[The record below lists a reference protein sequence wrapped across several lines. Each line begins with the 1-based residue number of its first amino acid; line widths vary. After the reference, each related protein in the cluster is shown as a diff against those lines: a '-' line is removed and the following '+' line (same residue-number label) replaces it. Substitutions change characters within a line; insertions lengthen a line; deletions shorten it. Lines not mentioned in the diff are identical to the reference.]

1 MAEMTDSSPGTDA
14 IALSVRNLRKVFPVM
29 GGMVIRREVAQL
41 KAVDN
46 VSFELRRGETLGLV
60 GESGCG
66 KSTLGRCLLRLI
78 EPTSGSVEVRGVD
91 IVSLG
96 ASDMRQMRRH
106 LQLVFQDPYGS
117 LHPRM
122 RVEDS
127 IAEPLR
133 IADMTRVQRRE
144 RVLEMLELV
153 SLNAE
158 LGKRYPHQL
167 SGGQRQRVV
176 IARALA
182 LKPEVLVL
190 DEPVS
195 ALDVSVQAGVL
206 NLLKEIQEK
215 THTAYVFIAHDLS
228 VVRHISHK
236 VAVMYLG
243 SFVEVAPADQL
254 YARPLHPYSQALMS
268 AVPIADPDVERSR
281 KQIVLKGDV
290 PSPIDPPSGCP
301 FRTRCFKA
309 QNICAE
315 VKPPLAE
322 IESDHYA
329 ACHFPGT
336 MESALPGS
344 VRPFTVDV
352 SK

>member
-1 MAEMTDSSPGTDA
+1 MAEVSNPAADGVAPGA
-14 IALSVRNLRKVFPVM
+14 ALSVRNLSKVFPIL
-29 GGMVIRREVAQL
+29 GGSLVRREVAQL
-41 KAVDN
+41 KAVTDI
-46 VSFELRRGETLGLV
+46 SFDLDPGETLGLV

-78 EPTSGSVEVRGVD
+78 EPTSGSVTLNGTD

-96 ASDMRQMRRH
+96 AEQMRRMRRH

-122 RVEDS
+122 RIEDS
-127 IAEPLR
+127 VAEPLR
-133 IADMTRVQRRE
+133 ITTMSRSQRRE
-144 RVLEMLELV
+144 RVLEMLDLV
-153 SLNAE
+153 SLSAAH
-158 LGKRYPHQL
+158 GRRYPHQL

-206 NLLKEIQEK
+206 NLLQEIQEK
-215 THTAYVFIAHDLS
+215 MRTAYVFIAHDLS
-228 VVRHISHK
+228 VVRHTSHK

-243 SFVEVAPADQL
+243 RFVEVAPAEQL

-268 AVPIADPDVERSR
+268 AVPIADPDLERGR
-281 KQIVLKGDV
+281 KQILLKGDV
-290 PSPIDPPSGCP
+290 PSPINPPSGCP

-309 QNICAE
+309 QARCAE
-315 VKPPLAE
+315 AEPPLAE
-322 IESDHYA
+322 VEPGHLA
-329 ACHFPGT
+329 ACHFPGPT
-336 MESALPGS
+336 DIGQAA
-344 VRPFTVDV
+344 
-352 SK
+352 

>member
-1 MAEMTDSSPGTDA
+1 MAEAPNPAADGVA
-14 IALSVRNLRKVFPVM
+14 AGGALSVRNLSKVFPIM
-29 GGMVIRREVAQL
+29 GGSLVRREVAQL
-41 KAVDN
+41 KAVTDI
-46 VSFELRRGETLGLV
+46 SFDLDPGETLGLV

-78 EPTSGSVEVRGVD
+78 EPTSGSVTLNGTD

-96 ASDMRQMRRH
+96 AEQMRRMRRH

-127 IAEPLR
+127 VAEPLR
-133 IADMTRVQRRE
+133 ITTMSRSQRRE
-144 RVLEMLELV
+144 RVLEMLDLV
-153 SLNAE
+153 SLSAAH
-158 LGKRYPHQL
+158 GRRYPHQL

-182 LKPEVLVL
+182 LRPEVLVL

-206 NLLKEIQEK
+206 NLLQEIQEK
-215 THTAYVFIAHDLS
+215 MRTAYVFIAHDLS

-243 SFVEVAPADQL
+243 RFVEVAPADQL

-268 AVPIADPDVERSR
+268 AVPVADPDLERGR
-281 KQIVLKGDV
+281 KQILLKGDV
-290 PSPIDPPSGCP
+290 PSPINPPSGCP

-309 QNICAE
+309 QDRCAE
-315 VKPPLAE
+315 IVPPL
-322 IESDHYA
+322 IEVEPGHLA
-329 ACHFPGT
+329 ACHFPGPVDIGP
-336 MESALPGS
+336 SA
-344 VRPFTVDV
+344 
-352 SK
+352 

>member
-1 MAEMTDSSPGTDA
+1 MAEVSNPAADGVAPGA
-14 IALSVRNLRKVFPVM
+14 ALSVRNLSKIFPIL
-29 GGMVIRREVAQL
+29 GGSLVRREVAQL
-41 KAVDN
+41 KAVTDI
-46 VSFELRRGETLGLV
+46 SFDLDPGETLGLV

-78 EPTSGSVEVRGVD
+78 EPTSGSVTLNGTD

-96 ASDMRQMRRH
+96 AEQMRRMRKH

-127 IAEPLR
+127 VAEPLR
-133 IADMTRVQRRE
+133 ITTMSRSQRRE
-144 RVLEMLELV
+144 RVLEMLDLV
-153 SLNAE
+153 SLSAAH
-158 LGKRYPHQL
+158 GRRYPHQL

-206 NLLKEIQEK
+206 NLLQEIQEK
-215 THTAYVFIAHDLS
+215 MRTAYVFIAHDLS

-243 SFVEVAPADQL
+243 RFVEVAPAEQL

-268 AVPIADPDVERSR
+268 AVPIADPDLERGR
-281 KQIVLKGDV
+281 KQILLKGDV
-290 PSPIDPPSGCP
+290 PSPINPPSGCP

-309 QNICAE
+309 QARCAE
-315 VKPPLAE
+315 AEPPLAE
-322 IESDHYA
+322 VEPGHLA
-329 ACHFPGT
+329 ACHFPGPT
-336 MESALPGS
+336 DIGQAA
-344 VRPFTVDV
+344 
-352 SK
+352 

>member
-1 MAEMTDSSPGTDA
+1 MPTMAEMTDSPAESGTDG

-29 GGMVIRREVAQL
+29 GGVVIRREVAQL
-41 KAVDN
+41 KAVDD

-78 EPTSGSVEVRGVD
+78 EPTSGSIEMKGVD

-117 LHPRM
+117 LHPSM

-133 IADMTRVQRRE
+133 ITDMTRAQRRE
-144 RVLEMLELV
+144 RVLEMLDLV
-153 SLNAE
+153 SLSAAH
-158 LGKRYPHQL
+158 GKRYPHQL

-182 LKPEVLVL
+182 LKPEVVVL

-206 NLLKEIQEK
+206 NLLQEIQEK
-215 THTAYVFIAHDLS
+215 MHTAYVFIAHDLS

-243 SFVEVAPADQL
+243 NFVEVAPAGQL

-268 AVPIADPDVERSR
+268 AVPVADPDIERSR
-281 KQIVLKGDV
+281 KQILLKGDV

-301 FRTRCFKA
+301 FRTRCFKV
-309 QNICAE
+309 QEKCAE
-315 VKPPLAE
+315 LKPPLVE
-322 IESDHYA
+322 VEPDHYA
-329 ACHFPGT
+329 ACHFPEA
-336 MESALPGS
+336 MESVLSG
-344 VRPFTVDV
+344 
-352 SK
+352 

>member
-1 MAEMTDSSPGTDA
+1 MSEAAVKEQERPIED
-14 IALSVRNLRKVFPVM
+14 IALSVRNLRKAFPVM
-29 GGMVIRREVAQL
+29 GGAIIRREVAQL
-41 KAVDN
+41 KAVDD
-46 VSFELRRGETLGLV
+46 VSFDLKRGETLGLV

-78 EPTSGSVEVRGVD
+78 EPTSGSVKVNGVD
-91 IVSLG
+91 VISL
-96 ASDMRQMRRH
+96 SDPQMRQMRRH

-122 RVEDS
+122 RIEDS

-133 IADMTRVQRRE
+133 ITDMTAAQRRE

-153 SLNAE
+153 SLSPAH
-158 LGKRYPHQL
+158 GKRYPHQL

-206 NLLKEIQEK
+206 NLLKEIQDK
-215 THTAYVFIAHDLS
+215 MGTAYVFVAHDLS

-243 SFVEVAPADQL
+243 RFVEVAPAGEL
-254 YARPLHPYSQALMS
+254 YERPLHPYSQALIS
-268 AVPIADPDVERSR
+268 AVPVADPQIERNR
-281 KQIVLKGDV
+281 TQIVLKGDV
-290 PSPIDPPSGCP
+290 PSPINPPSGCP

-309 QNICAE
+309 QDKCAE
-315 VKPPLAE
+315 VVPQLAE
-322 IESDHYA
+322 IEPGHYA
-329 ACHFPGT
+329 ACHFPGP
-336 MESALPGS
+336 AAA
-344 VRPFTVDV
+344 
-352 SK
+352 

>member
-1 MAEMTDSSPGTDA
+1 PGA
-14 IALSVRNLRKVFPVM
+14 ALSVRNLSKVFPIL
-29 GGMVIRREVAQL
+29 GGSLVRREVAQL
-41 KAVDN
+41 KAVTDI
-46 VSFELRRGETLGLV
+46 SFDLDPGETLGLV

-78 EPTSGSVEVRGVD
+78 EPTSGSVTLNGTD

-96 ASDMRQMRRH
+96 AEQMRRMRRH

-122 RVEDS
+122 RIEDS
-127 IAEPLR
+127 VAEPLR
-133 IADMTRVQRRE
+133 ITTMSRSQRRE
-144 RVLEMLELV
+144 RVLEMLDLV
-153 SLNAE
+153 SLSAAH
-158 LGKRYPHQL
+158 GRRYPHQL

-206 NLLKEIQEK
+206 NLLQEIQEK
-215 THTAYVFIAHDLS
+215 MRTAYVFIAHDLS
-228 VVRHISHK
+228 VVRHTSHK

-243 SFVEVAPADQL
+243 RFVEVAPAEQL

-268 AVPIADPDVERSR
+268 AVPIADPDLERGR
-281 KQIVLKGDV
+281 KQILLKGDV
-290 PSPIDPPSGCP
+290 PSPINPPSGCP

-309 QNICAE
+309 QARCAE
-315 VKPPLAE
+315 AEPPLAE
-322 IESDHYA
+322 VEPGHLA
-329 ACHFPGT
+329 ACHFPGPT
-336 MESALPGS
+336 DIGQAA
-344 VRPFTVDV
+344 
-352 SK
+352 

>member
-1 MAEMTDSSPGTDA
+1 MSEASSSIQLASDEGV
-14 IALSVRNLRKVFPVM
+14 ALSVRNLSKTFPIM
-29 GGMVIRREVAQL
+29 GGTVVRREVAQL
-41 KAVDN
+41 KAVTDI
-46 VSFELRRGETLGLV
+46 SFDLKSGETLGLV

-78 EPTSGSVEVRGVD
+78 EPTSGSVSVNGVD
-91 IVSLG
+91 VISLG
-96 ASDMRQMRRH
+96 PQQMRKMRRH

-122 RVEDS
+122 RIEDS

-133 IADMTRVQRRE
+133 ISTMNRAQRRE
-144 RVLEMLELV
+144 CVLEMLDLV
-153 SLNAE
+153 SLSAAH
-158 LGKRYPHQL
+158 GRRYPHQL

-206 NLLKEIQEK
+206 NLLQEIQEK
-215 THTAYVFIAHDLS
+215 MRTAYVFIAHDLS

-243 SFVEVAPADQL
+243 RFVEVAPAEQL
-254 YARPLHPYSQALMS
+254 YGRPLHPYSQALMS
-268 AVPIADPDVERSR
+268 AVPVADPDIERSR
-281 KQIVLKGDV
+281 KQILLKGDV

-309 QNICAE
+309 QDKCAE
-315 VKPPLAE
+315 VAPPLVE
-322 IESDHYA
+322 IEPGHHA
-329 ACHFPGT
+329 ACHFPGP
-336 MESALPGS
+336 ADIGLAA
-344 VRPFTVDV
+344 
-352 SK
+352 

>member
-1 MAEMTDSSPGTDA
+1 MAETSSASPRTESEGA
-14 IALSVRNLRKVFPVM
+14 ALSVRNLRKVFPIM
-29 GGMVIRREVAQL
+29 GGRVIRREVAQL
-41 KAVDN
+41 KAVDDI
-46 VSFELRRGETLGLV
+46 SFDLKCGETLGLV

-78 EPTSGSVEVRGVD
+78 EPTSGSIETRGVD
-91 IVSLG
+91 IVTLG
-96 ASDMRQMRRH
+96 AAEMRQMRRH

-133 IADMTRVQRRE
+133 ITEMTRAHRRE

-153 SLNAE
+153 SLSEAH
-158 LGKRYPHQL
+158 GKRYPHQL

-215 THTAYVFIAHDLS
+215 MGTAYVFIAHDLS

-243 SFVEVAPADQL
+243 NFVEVAPANSL

-268 AVPIADPDVERSR
+268 AVPVADPDLERGR
-281 KQIVLKGDV
+281 QQIVLKGDV
-290 PSPIDPPSGCP
+290 PSPINPPSGCP

-309 QNICAE
+309 QDICAE
-315 VKPPLAE
+315 VKPRLAE
-322 IESDHYA
+322 IEPGHYA
-329 ACHFPGT
+329 ACHFPAPIEG
-336 MESALPGS
+336 ALPA
-344 VRPFTVDV
+344 
-352 SK
+352 

>member
-1 MAEMTDSSPGTDA
+1 MAEAPNPAADGVA
-14 IALSVRNLRKVFPVM
+14 AGGALSVRNLSKVFPIM
-29 GGMVIRREVAQL
+29 GGSLVRREVAQL
-41 KAVDN
+41 KAVTDI
-46 VSFELRRGETLGLV
+46 SFDLDPGETLGLV

-78 EPTSGSVEVRGVD
+78 EPTSGSVTLNGTD

-96 ASDMRQMRRH
+96 AEQMRRMRRH

-127 IAEPLR
+127 VAEPLR
-133 IADMTRVQRRE
+133 ITTMSRSQRRE
-144 RVLEMLELV
+144 RVLEMLDLV
-153 SLNAE
+153 SLSAAH
-158 LGKRYPHQL
+158 GRRYPHQL

-182 LKPEVLVL
+182 LRPEVLVL

-206 NLLKEIQEK
+206 NLLQEIQEK
-215 THTAYVFIAHDLS
+215 MRTAYVFIAHDLS

-243 SFVEVAPADQL
+243 RFVEVAPADQL

-268 AVPIADPDVERSR
+268 AVPVADPDLERGR
-281 KQIVLKGDV
+281 KQILLKGDV
-290 PSPIDPPSGCP
+290 PSPINPPSGCP

-309 QNICAE
+309 QDRCAE
-315 VKPPLAE
+315 IVPPL
-322 IESDHYA
+322 IEVEPGHLA
-329 ACHFPGT
+329 ACHFPGPT
-336 MESALPGS
+336 DIGQAA
-344 VRPFTVDV
+344 
-352 SK
+352 